1 MEKLLIV
8 TPGTLPVP
16 AVKGGAIETFIQFL
30 IDYNEKQQMFDITL
44 VTQFDKECMQ
54 QQKKYKNC
62 KFINIKY
69 ERNLLGKI
77 LNVILSKLKIGNFLH
92 HKSYNELVDEYIIA
106 NNYFNKILFENNFK
120 LICDFDINKYK
131 GKKYYH
137 IHYNDI
143 NSEMDLEL
151 QKKIKTK
158 FSQIE
163 KIITVSDFIK
173 VKCDEILANITKTI
187 PIKISIDIKNFSHI
201 ESSYLNEIKSKI
213 NADNQR
219 IIMYAGRLVKEKG
232 VLELIKAFKKI
243 STSYNAKLVIV
254 GGVTYSDNRVTE
266 YIKELYE
273 ESKGYNIYF
282 TGYVNYKMIKYY
294 YANAEILC
302 LPTLYV
308 EEAAGTVLLEARTLG
323 VKIVSTDSGGIPE
336 YLGKNDIKVIRD
348 NHFIDNLSLALINSL
363 NIHKVEEESIE
374 YYNCDRFSNQVFNC
388 LE

>member
-1 MEKLLIV
+1 MEKLLII

-92 HKSYNELVDEYIIA
+92 HKNYNELVDEYIIA

-120 LICDFDINKYK
+120 LICDFDITKYK

-308 EEAAGTVLLEARTLG
+308 EEASGTVLLEARTLG

-348 NHFIDNLSLALINSL
+348 NDFIDNLSLALINSL

>member
-1 MEKLLIV
+1 MV
-8 TPGTLPVP
+8 T
-16 AVKGGAIETFIQFL
+16 K
-30 IDYNEKQQMFDITL
+30 
-44 VTQFDKECMQ
+44 FDKECIK

-62 KFINIKY
+62 KFVNIKY

-77 LNVILSKLKIGNFLH
+77 FNVILSKLKIRNFLH
-92 HKSYNELVDEYIIA
+92 HKSYNELVDKYIIA

-151 QKKIKTK
+151 QKKIKYQ
-158 FSQIE
+158 FAQIE

-187 PIKISIDIKNFSHI
+187 PIKISIDIKNFLHI
-201 ESSYLNEIKSKI
+201 DSACLNEIKSKI
-213 NADNQR
+213 NSDNQR

-243 STSYNAKLVIV
+243 PASYNAKLVIV

-294 YANAEILC
+294 YANAEIFC

-348 NHFIDNLSLALINSL
+348 NDFIDNLSLALINSL
-363 NIHKVEEESIE
+363 NIHKVEEYSIE

>member
-30 IDYNEKQQMFDITL
+30 IDYNEKQQMFDIML
-44 VTQFDKECMQ
+44 VTQFDKECMKK
-54 QQKKYKNC
+54 QKKYKNC
-62 KFINIKY
+62 KFTNIKY
-69 ERNLLGKI
+69 ERNLFGKI
-77 LNVILSKLKIGNFLH
+77 FNAILSKLKIKNFIH
-92 HKSYNELVDEYIIA
+92 HKSYNELVNEYIIA
-106 NNYFNKILFENNFK
+106 NNYYDKILFENNFK
-120 LICDFDINKYK
+120 LICDFDITQYK

-143 NSEMDLEL
+143 NSEMDLEM
-151 QKKIKTK
+151 QKKIKVK
-158 FSQIE
+158 FAQIE
-163 KIITVSDFIK
+163 IITVSNFIK
-173 VKCDEILANITKTI
+173 LKCDEILANITKTI
-187 PIKISIDIKNFSHI
+187 PIKISIDIKKFSHI
-201 ESSYLNEIKSKI
+201 ESAYLNEIKSKI
-213 NADNQR
+213 NSDNQR

-243 STSYNAKLVIV
+243 PTSYNVKLVVV
-254 GGVTYSDNRVTE
+254 GGTTYSDNRVTE
-266 YIKELYE
+266 YIKKLYE
-273 ESKGYNIYF
+273 ESKGYNIYY
-282 TGYVNYKMIKYY
+282 TGYVNYQMIKYY

-308 EEAAGTVLLEARTLG
+308 EEASGTVLVEARTLG

-348 NHFIDNLSLALINSL
+348 NDFINNLSLALINSL